1 MSPKR
6 KSLLLAAHTIS
17 KRSSLETKLKSPT
30 LGLCY
35 WLCPVGEPIWRVA
48 SCHLALHKHK
58 NMRFIFFLPLLSFR
72 AIYLLSAIKMRERKS
87 IMEVYKS
94 HMLKNYFSWLWE
106 PNSKHFWFFKG
117 RKSTSKLLAKQCLS
131 MFLNNIENCSCI
143 RFWSQTT
150 ALSI

>member
-1 MSPKR
+1 MPPKR

-58 NMRFIFFLPLLSFR
+58 NMRFSFFYHSFPSELFIYYQQSKRGKGKALWKSIR
-72 AIYLLSAIKMRERKS
+72 AI
-87 IMEVYKS
+87 
-94 HMLKNYFSWLWE
+94 
-106 PNSKHFWFFKG
+106 
-117 RKSTSKLLAKQCLS
+117 
-131 MFLNNIENCSCI
+131 CS
-143 RFWSQTT
+143 RTTFPGYESQTPST
-150 ALSI
+150 FGFSKEEKVLLNCWPNNA